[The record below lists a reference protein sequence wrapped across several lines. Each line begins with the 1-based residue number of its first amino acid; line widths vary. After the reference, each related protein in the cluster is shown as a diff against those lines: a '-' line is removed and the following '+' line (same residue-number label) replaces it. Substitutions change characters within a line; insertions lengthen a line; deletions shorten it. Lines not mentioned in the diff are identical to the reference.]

1 MSAENNNAEML
12 QETLVSCNTKID
24 DVKHRSNVTIDWT
37 GMTVR
42 ELQELAQRSIV
53 IREQNNNRLKGVV
66 PPKEYSI
73 KAVDFRVGVRA
84 AKQDV
89 DPVKMIEKLS
99 ESELSELAERIA
111 RKLGK

>member
-1 MSAENNNAEML
+1 MSAEMNNEML
-12 QETLVSCNTKID
+12 AETMVSCNTKID

-66 PPKEYSI
+66 PPKEYKI
-73 KAVDFRVGVRA
+73 QAVDFRVGVRA

-89 DPVKMIEKLS
+89 DPVKLIDKLS
-99 ESELSELAERIA
+99 ESELADLAERIA
-111 RKLGK
+111 RKLAQ

>member
-1 MSAENNNAEML
+1 MSAEMNNEML
-12 QETLVSCNTKID
+12 AETLVSCNTKID

-73 KAVDFRVGVRA
+73 KAVDFRVGVEA
-84 AKQDV
+84 
-89 DPVKMIEKLS
+89 
-99 ESELSELAERIA
+99 ELSELAERIA

>member
-1 MSAENNNAEML
+1 MSTDNTEML
-12 QETLVSCNTKID
+12 LETLVSCNTKID
-24 DVKHRSNVTIDWT
+24 DTKCRSNVTIDWT

-66 PPKEYSI
+66 PPTEYTI

-84 AKQDV
+84 EKSV
-89 DPVKMIEKLS
+89 NPVKLVENMSDDELDRLSKL
-99 ESELSELAERIA
+99 IA
-111 RKLGK
+111 DRRKSGK